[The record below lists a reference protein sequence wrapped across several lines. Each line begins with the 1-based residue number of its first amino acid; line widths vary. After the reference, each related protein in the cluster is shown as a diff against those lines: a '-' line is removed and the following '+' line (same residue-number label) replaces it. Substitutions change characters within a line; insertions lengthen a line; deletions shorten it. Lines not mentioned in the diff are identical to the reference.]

1 MLGGV
6 AITCFGGRPRPRVG
20 AAIGGIAWGGTLRG
34 GSFVALRPGSGFA
47 VGLGGSR
54 VGGGSIHSLS
64 AGADVGEV
72 WVAIRVR
79 PPLVS
84 DAGRGLPA
92 VELSFPVSAVL
103 PSPPPASD
111 SSSDSE
117 EVSTDSWN
125 LLTCAAMK
133 VGP

>member
-1 MLGGV
+1 MLSGV
-6 AITCFGGRPRPRVG
+6 AVTCFGGRPRPRVG
-20 AAIGGIAWGGTLRG
+20 AAIGGITGGATLRG
-34 GSFVALRPGSGFA
+34 GSSVALRPDSGFA
-47 VGLGGSR
+47 LGLGGSR
-54 VGGGSIHSLS
+54 VGGGSKHSLS

-72 WVAIRVR
+72 WEALRVR

-84 DAGRGLPA
+84 GAGRGLPA
-92 VELSFPVSAVL
+92 VELSFTVSAVL
-103 PSPPPASD
+103 PSSPPSSD

-117 EVSTDSWN
+117 EVSTDSWK

>member
-1 MLGGV
+1 MGV
-6 AITCFGGRPRPRVG
+6 
-20 AAIGGIAWGGTLRG
+20 AIGGIACGATLRS
-34 GSFVALRPGSGFA
+34 GSSVALRPDSGFA
-47 VGLGGSR
+47 VGLRASR

-72 WVAIRVR
+72 WVALRVR
-79 PPLVS
+79 PPIVS

-92 VELSFPVSAVL
+92 VALSFPVSAVL
-103 PSPPPASD
+103 PSSPPASD

-117 EVSTDSWN
+117 EVSTNSWD